1 MEAVL
6 SPEELAHRSNIGE
19 AAAYGIYFDDTE
31 YDYMQHLRDPK
42 ETEDG
47 METIMIEAPTKSK
60 GKGKAREDI
69 ELRLPPDVL
78 PSTSEMDRKQVYDS
92 QQAIPEAIAGFQP
105 DMDPHLRQTLEALE
119 EDAFV
124 DDELGDDF
132 FGELLK
138 GGELEEDEALEF
150 EFREEGIDEDKRE
163 AEEGEVGED
172 ESWEARFARFKKKQK
187 EATVEVNDSEFDGTE
202 GRSEAAD
209 TVSRL
214 PVIGGKRRRKGAGT
228 ASSGFSMTSS
238 AVYRNAGLS
247 LLDERFEQVR
257 EGLPYNLKALLIYI
271 PVRQNVR
278 RRPRRNAPR

>member
-1 MEAVL
+1 LEAVL